1 MSEVPKPDVA
11 AAFNAWMPQQSELL
25 EQMNG
30 LMSCWMKRRQEAL
43 ETGLQA
49 FQKMATCQD
58 PASAAKVCADWMGGS
73 MNRLLA
79 DVSDAREHSVKMM
92 ELGQKAYQAML
103 SAQAQ
108 AAAKIPPV
116 LQSVVPAQP
125 APQATPD
132 PTYRAAA

>member
-1 MSEVPKPDVA
+1 MSEVPKLDIA
-11 AAFNAWMPQQSELL
+11 AAFKTWMPQQSELF
-25 EQMNG
+25 EEMNG
-30 LMSCWMKRRQEAL
+30 LMAIWMKRRQEAL

-49 FQKMATCQD
+49 FQKMAACQD

-73 MNRLLA
+73 MNRVLA
-79 DVSDAREHSVKMM
+79 DISDAREHSVKMM

-103 SAQAQ
+103 SAQAE
-108 AAAKIPPV
+108 AAAKIPPA
-116 LQSVVPAQP
+116 LQAVAPAQP

>member
-1 MSEVPKPDVA
+1 MSEVPKPDIA
-11 AAFNAWMPQQSELL
+11 AAVNTWMPHQSELI

-30 LMSCWMKRRQEAL
+30 LVSCWMKRRQEAL

-49 FQKMATCQD
+49 FQKMAACQD

-73 MNRLLA
+73 MNRILA
-79 DVSDAREHSVKMM
+79 DVSDARDRSVKMM

-108 AAAKIPPV
+108 AAAKIPPA
-116 LQSVVPAQP
+116 LQPVAP